1 MRPAFRLPPA
11 FFALLA
17 VLTGA
22 FLRFHLLG
30 VVPPGLHYDFAAN
43 AVIVNDIAFNGW
55 REVFITAY
63 TGKEVLFFYTA
74 AAIFKFIG
82 SSIFALQ
89 FTAAIYGVLGIAS
102 CYFAARQLLWDEP
115 DSEWIAALAAAILSF
130 TFMHLVWSRYGERAV
145 TEPFVQGLAVG
156 FLFRGMRFLNRE
168 GAKDAKNKERDR
180 DKTFALFAPS
190 RFSLFSALS
199 ANSAVNMALAGA
211 FTGLAAYTY
220 LAARL
225 LPIPIAIAL
234 VVWVFQRFTRPA
246 PPHSHTPTL
255 TSLALFLLSAA
266 IVFAPLG
273 WFFFQHPESF
283 FTRVGQL
290 TPREGESNLLWQGI
304 TGAAGMIFLSG
315 EPYDRF
321 NIPGRPI
328 FGPLLG
334 FFFLLGLVITIVKL
348 FRSSSDLQRLTS
360 NLFLLI
366 YAAVFLLPTALSVH
380 DIFPSNV
387 RAMGLLPLLTVFPA
401 WGMVGVIN
409 WLVSVWR
416 RKTEDEGRR
425 LRSFVIRHSAFV
437 LLLGGT
443 LTTGYSYFNVWA
455 TAPSLYYAND
465 TDLVNAA
472 RWLNTTDLRDVNV
485 YLSAI
490 HYRHPTVA
498 YLARD
503 YANFRW
509 FTGGNAL
516 ALPSLSAE
524 QMGEGQG
531 GGALYVF
538 PHSAP
543 PPEEWI
549 AKWTPTVALLGPDD
563 TPDFRAYLF
572 DSMPPLPDFKP
583 ANGNFGNM
591 IEITGYRQVEA
602 GVVDF
607 RLRVLNAPDR
617 GDYRLVADLVDS
629 HGFHWAQGFN
639 DSYFS
644 EQWQAGETILMR
656 VEIPVA
662 NGTPPGDYRLLTTI
676 FSPGT
681 NATLPALTDSG
692 YAAAYAAV
700 GPITIPRS
708 QPQAMAQPIAS
719 LNGLNLIRFDPP
731 PVSLRQGEP
740 LPFTLVWQAPARVNA
755 PMRITVG
762 DDVIES
768 KAVSLEQ
775 AGETLIDRHAPR
787 IPRAMAPG
795 EYDVRVDGFRIGG
808 VTVEAVRR
816 EFNAPATSQTRSDIF
831 GDLFELAGYDVDE
844 ASITLHWKALA
855 ETEADYTMFVH
866 VLDANGQ
873 IIAQSDSRGE
883 YPTSL
888 WAKGEYVAQRV
899 EIAPAGAME
908 VGWYVA
914 ETGERL
920 QTEEG
925 DVVRFAP

>member
-1 MRPAFRLPPA
+1 MVRSAFRLPPS

-22 FLRFHLLG
+22 LLRFHLLG

-74 AAIFKFIG
+74 AAIFKFVG

-115 DSEWIAALAAAILSF
+115 DSEWIAALAASILSF
-130 TFMHLVWSRYGERAV
+130 TFMHLVLSRYGERAV

-156 FLFRGMRFLNRE
+156 FLFRGMRLHH
-168 GAKDAKNKERDR
+168 KEHGEHRDS
-180 DKTFALFAPS
+180 KI
-190 RFSLFSALS
+190 LFSVFS
-199 ANSAVNMALAGA
+199 VNSVVNMILAGA

-225 LPIPIAIAL
+225 FPIPVAVAL
-234 VVWVFQRFTRPA
+234 VIF
-246 PPHSHTPTL
+246 
-255 TSLALFLLSAA
+255 LAHPERSSALLASAERSRRARLSQVAIFLVAA
-266 IVFAPLG
+266 ATVFAPLG
-273 WFFFQHPESF
+273 WFFVQHPESF
-283 FTRVGQL
+283 FTRVNQL
-290 TPREGESNLLWQGI
+290 TPREGEGNLLWQGI
-304 TGAAGMIFLSG
+304 TGAAGMVFLSG
-315 EPYDRF
+315 DPYDRF

-334 FFFLLGLVITIVKL
+334 FFFIVGLAATLIRV
-348 FRSSSDLQRLTS
+348 FHRSHTPTLPYS
-360 NLFLLI
+360 FLLI
-366 YAAVFLLPTALSVH
+366 YTLTFLLPTALSVH
-380 DIFPSNV
+380 DIFPSNL
-387 RAMGLLPLLTVFPA
+387 RSMGLLSLLTVFPA
-401 WGMVGVIN
+401 WGIVAVI
-409 WLVSVWR
+409 R
-416 RKTEDEGRR
+416 RLTIDGGRR
-425 LRSFVIRHSAFV
+425 AVVYR
-437 LLLGGT
+437 LLSIVCLLAGT

-455 TAPSLYYAND
+455 TVPGLYYAND
-465 TDLVNAA
+465 TDLANAA
-472 RWLNTTDLRDVNV
+472 RWLDNMEAGDADV

-503 YANFRW
+503 YENFRW

-516 ALPSLSAE
+516 AIP
-524 QMGEGQG
+524 EG
-531 GGALYVF
+531 AAIYAF

-549 AKWTPTVALLGPDD
+549 AKWTPTYAPLGPDG
-563 TPDFRAYLF
+563 TPDFRGYRF
-572 DSMPPLPDFKP
+572 DSMPPLPDFKT

-591 IEITGYRQVEA
+591 IEITGYRVVKP

-644 EQWQAGETILMR
+644 EQWQTGETILMR
-656 VEIPVA
+656 MEIPVA
-662 NGTPPGDYRLLTTI
+662 SGTPPGDYQLLTTI

-700 GPITIPRS
+700 GPITILRS
-708 QPQAMAQPIAS
+708 EPQAMAQPIAA
-719 LNGLNLIRFDPP
+719 LDGLNLIRFDPP
-731 PVSLRQGEP
+731 PASLRQGEP
-740 LPFTLVWQAPARVNA
+740 LPFTLVWQAPAPVNA
-755 PMRITVG
+755 SMRIAVG
-762 DDVIES
+762 DEVIES

-775 AGETLIDRHAPR
+775 VGETLIDRHAPR

-816 EFNAPATSQTRSDIF
+816 EFNAPAMSQTRSDIF
-831 GDLFELAGYDVDE
+831 GDLFELAGYDVNE

-855 ETEADYTMFVH
+855 ETDTDYTMFVH

-888 WAKGEYVAQRV
+888 WAKGEYVARRV
-899 EIAPAGAME
+899 EIATAGTIE

-920 QTEEG
+920 KTEEG
-925 DVVRFAP
+925 DVVRFVP